1 MHTRPTVRAAAL
13 TCGVL
18 FTLLAGCGES
28 EQAKAEKSVCEAKTK
43 IAASVQSLQSET
55 TQTVTL
61 SGVESNLS
69 TITENLG
76 KIRQAESKLSGAKKE
91 QVQKANEA
99 FAAELSV
106 LTREFTN
113 LSATQVKSQLTSSI
127 EKLAASYRQVFAPV
141 KC

>member
-1 MHTRPTVRAAAL
+1 MRARSTLRTAAL
-13 TCGVL
+13 ACGML
-18 FTLLAGCGES
+18 FTLLVGCGES

-55 TQTVTL
+55 VQTVTL
-61 SGVESNLS
+61 TGVESNLS

-76 KIRQAESKLSGAKKE
+76 KIRQAQSKLSGTRKE

-99 FAAELSV
+99 FAAELSA

-113 LSATQVKSQLTSSI
+113 LSATQVKAQLTSSI
-127 EKLAASYRQVFAPV
+127 EKLATSYRQVLAPV